1 MVIAPVVAATA
12 PAVVSSATNDEGLIN
27 KLFKIGVLI
36 GVLVLA
42 TISIIILSWILDIA
56 DLLGA
61 AGGAT
66 SNLISIFSAVSLG
79 PIPIIGPIA
88 TFLTSAFVF
97 GPRR

>member
-1 MVIAPVVAATA
+1 MVIAPVVAAAA
-12 PAVVSSATNDEGLIN
+12 PAVVSSATDDEGLIN

-42 TISIIILSWILDIA
+42 TISIIILSWVLDIA

-61 AGGAT
+61 GGGALT
-66 SNLISIFSAVSLG
+66 SIFASVSLG

>member
-1 MVIAPVVAATA
+1 MVIAPVVAAAA

-36 GVLVLA
+36 GILVLA
-42 TISIIILSWILDIA
+42 TISILILSWILDIA

-61 AGGAT
+61 AGGA
-66 SNLISIFSAVSLG
+66 LPAIFAKVSLG

>member
-1 MVIAPVVAATA
+1 MVIAPVVAAAA
-12 PAVVSSATNDEGLIN
+12 PAVVSSATDDEGLIN

-61 AGGAT
+61 GGGALT
-66 SNLISIFSAVSLG
+66 AIFAKVSLG